1 MRPHIPLF
9 IPLFIGY
16 ILDLFFGDPRWMPHP
31 VKFIGY
37 LIKKLESLFRR
48 FFKSNQK
55 LAGLFFAFFIVF
67 FVWLISFA
75 LIKKATEAGVIFGI
89 SVSSFLIYASLAI
102 KDLKIESME
111 VVYALK
117 KNNLSLAR
125 EKLSMIVG
133 RDTNNLSEQE
143 IIRATVETVAE
154 NTVDGIIAPLFYAFI
169 GGAPLALAYKAT
181 NTLDSTVGYRND
193 RYRDFGWAS
202 ARLDD
207 LANFIPARI
216 SAVVLPIVSW
226 LLGKDGLASLKIVFR
241 DSRKNPSPN
250 SGIPEAAVAGALGVQ
265 LGGLN
270 FYNSKAILKPFIGD
284 DINALESGHIK
295 ESIKISYISSALFLI
310 IGVVLTQILLSLS
323 Q

>member
-1 MRPHIPLF
+1 MKPHIPLF

-16 ILDLFFGDPRWMPHP
+16 ILDLVFGDPRWMPHP

-37 LIKKLESLFRR
+37 LIKKLENPFRR

-55 LAGLFFAFFIVF
+55 LAGFFFAFFIVF

-75 LIKKATEAGVIFGI
+75 LIKKAIEAGVILGI

-169 GGAPLALAYKAT
+169 GGAPLALAYKAA
-181 NTLDSTVGYRND
+181 NTLDSTIGYKND
-193 RYRDFGWAS
+193 R
-202 ARLDD
+202 
-207 LANFIPARI
+207 
-216 SAVVLPIVSW
+216 
-226 LLGKDGLASLKIVFR
+226 
-241 DSRKNPSPN
+241 
-250 SGIPEAAVAGALGVQ
+250 
-265 LGGLN
+265 
-270 FYNSKAILKPFIGD
+270 
-284 DINALESGHIK
+284 
-295 ESIKISYISSALFLI
+295 
-310 IGVVLTQILLSLS
+310 
-323 Q
+323 